1 MTDGLEGAEE
11 RRNWLERIAAKIPGI
26 KGYLDRELRRDV
38 DKMQREWLAHQ
49 LDRGRGSVQEHIRE
63 WSRSGELAN
72 LDLASSLDKALDRL
86 ANRVRHADYGYTG
99 FFDAVKIGED
109 DLDRLYEYDQ
119 SLREDVQACRE
130 SVAQLAE
137 ADEEA
142 LSEGMSSVEGAIE
155 QLQDRVD
162 RREEVVA
169 SASGDEAE

>member
-99 FFDAVKIGED
+99 FFDVVKIREAE
-109 DLDRLYEYDQ
+109 LDRLYEFDLNLMTVVEDLALRIE
-119 SLREDVQACRE
+119 SLPSTAAEPALRSLVEAVQEADRTFDDRGTIFEDVTKK
-130 SVAQLAE
+130 
-137 ADEEA
+137 
-142 LSEGMSSVEGAIE
+142 GA
-155 QLQDRVD
+155 
-162 RREEVVA
+162 
-169 SASGDEAE
+169 